1 MGQELATQRLDIR
14 HGMPQKFNWHF
25 GMVRQCITLKYYD
38 SESPA
43 LDFTHARW
51 GHGSAYL
58 YPSPVRGSSRFGN
71 SAAPGYDSRRKH
83 LLWP

>member
-43 LDFTHARW
+43 RASINRTSDLTHLKFERPNLVW
-51 GHGSAYL
+51 GYA
-58 YPSPVRGSSRFGN
+58 
-71 SAAPGYDSRRKH
+71 K
-83 LLWP
+83 

>member
-43 LDFTHARW
+43 RTSTPAIFTIDI
-51 GHGSAYL
+51 
-58 YPSPVRGSSRFGN
+58 N
-71 SAAPGYDSRRKH
+71 
-83 LLWP
+83 